1 MTIFITLTSINL
13 KAIVPLLQQTIFSIL
28 LYLLG
33 WDLNPLQAGYSS
45 NLLDHFSQLPIDP
58 YLGFFEGEVLQHQD
72 AFDLRVLDLLEK
84 SLLVTEAQALGHVQV
99 AVLHLAGQ

>member
-1 MTIFITLTSINL
+1 M
-13 KAIVPLLQQTIFSIL
+13 
-28 LYLLG
+28 
-33 WDLNPLQAGYSS
+33 NPLQAGYSS

-99 AVLHLAGQ
+99 TVLHLAGQKLGHLESFRQDIRESF